1 MKKVVVKATLLIVVS
16 LSLLAGCVVVEPNHH
31 YPRYRTIYVE
41 PDRDHHGG
49 YYR

>member
-1 MKKVVVKATLLIVVS
+1 MKEVVFKVILLVVIAS
-16 LSLLAGCVVVEPNHH
+16 SLLAGCVVVEPNHH

-41 PDRDHHGG
+41 PARDHHGG